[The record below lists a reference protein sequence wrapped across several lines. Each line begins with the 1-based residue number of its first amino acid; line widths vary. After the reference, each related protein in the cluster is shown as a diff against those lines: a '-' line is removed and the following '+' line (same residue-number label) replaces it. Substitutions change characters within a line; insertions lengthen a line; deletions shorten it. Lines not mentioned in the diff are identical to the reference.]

1 MLQCCVTSGVIWS
14 FPVRAGHEYRVTAGR
29 TLLLPCSSSSSRSSV
44 LLQRWS
50 YRRAGGRRDLILTCF
65 RNGSSRAERED
76 GTRLS
81 CSQRALQIQHLQRGD
96 AGLYQCN
103 RGRWDRVVVVLSG
116 EPRLSHLIGPVG
128 EGRCFFFY
136 SFAVKRETFMF
147 LGVLGFFFLSA
158 PTQSS
163 SVEGSRSSTIMME
176 TGWTCSH

>member
-1 MLQCCVTSGVIWS
+1 M
-14 FPVRAGHEYRVTAGR
+14 RAGHEYRVTAGR
-29 TLLLPCSSSSSRSSV
+29 TLLLPCSSSSRSSV

-76 GTRLS
+76 GTRLR

-103 RGRWDRVVVVLSG
+103 RGRWDRVVVVLTG

-128 EGRCFFFY
+128 EGRCFFF
-136 SFAVKRETFMF
+136 FLFICCEKRNFYVF
-147 LGVLGFFFLSA
+147 GGIGFFFFFQRRHSRAASQEAAA
-158 PTQSS
+158 PPS
-163 SVEGSRSSTIMME
+163 
-176 TGWTCSH
+176 